1 LKYVGGWLHLRDTNI
16 KSLGNLEYVG
26 GDLNLRRTPLSE
38 KYTEEEIRNMVEV
51 DGKIF
56 M

>member
-26 GDLNLRRTPLSE
+26 GDLNLNDTPIRI
-38 KYTEEEIRNMVEV
+38 KYTREEIRNMVEV
-51 DGKIF
+51 VGRIF